1 MQGQELMSALTP
13 QLSLYRDLLAE
24 IKSRIRAAQ
33 NRAALSANAEM
44 ILLYWDIGRMIAARQ
59 EREGWGAG
67 VIPKLAVD
75 LKNELPKEK
84 GFSERNLKRML
95 RFFREYPAMAGKVP
109 RPASLLQGDQ
119 NQSDGIVPQP
129 AAQLVQPPAT
139 APTLPSNLLFGIPWF
154 HNVILI
160 EKIKDLPTRY
170 WYACQTLEQGW
181 SRDTLSLQ
189 IKNRAH
195 ERQGAAIT
203 NFSSTLP
210 SIHANIAQGLLKDP
224 YLFDFF
230 TLTEPFLERE
240 LETGLVAHIQKFLI
254 ELGRG
259 FAFVGRQCPL
269 TVSEREF
276 FIDLLFYHLHLRC
289 YIVVDLKKGD
299 FKPEYAGKIH
309 PMRYEI
315 PICLHPAKLGR
326 RQLLCRLHKRFEKP
340 NRGTSVWPSL
350 FNKRPLANGVGLL
363 RGMPQ
368 PSRRHQKGEVSKD
381 RLGETLYKEPTCR
394 LSHGVNFYCSA
405 VDAQLRHAGDAPTI
419 GLILCQTKDRILA
432 EYSLKDI
439 HKPIGVADYELTRAL
454 PAELASS
461 LPSIETI
468 EAELSDDLEKKDNE

>member
-1 MQGQELMSALTP
+1 MQSQELMSEITP
-13 QLSLYRDLLAE
+13 QLALHRDLLAE

-59 EREGWGAG
+59 EHEGWGAG

-75 LKNELPKEK
+75 LKNELPEEK

-95 RFFREYPAMAGKVP
+95 RFFREYPAMAEKVP
-109 RPASLLQGDQ
+109 QPASLLQGDQ

-129 AAQLVQPPAT
+129 AAQLIQ
-139 APTLPSNLLFGIPWF
+139 APTTASTLPPNLLFGIPWF
-154 HNVILI
+154 HHVILI
-160 EKIKDLPTRY
+160 EKIKDLPTRS
-170 WYACQTLEQGW
+170 WYARQTLEQGW
-181 SRDTLSLQ
+181 SRDKLTLQ

-203 NFSSTLP
+203 NFTSTLP
-210 SIHANIAQGLLKDP
+210 SIHASIAQGLLKDP
-224 YLFDFF
+224 YLFDFL
-230 TLTEPFLERE
+230 TLTESFLERE

-259 FAFVGRQCPL
+259 FAFVGRQYPL
-269 TVSEREF
+269 TVSDREF
-276 FIDLLFYHLHLRC
+276 FIDLLFYNLHLRC
-289 YIVVDLKKGD
+289 FVVVDLKKGD
-299 FKPEYAGKIH
+299 FKPEYAGK
-309 PMRYEI
+309 M
-315 PICLHPAKLGR
+315 
-326 RQLLCRLHKRFEKP
+326 
-340 NRGTSVWPSL
+340 
-350 FNKRPLANGVGLL
+350 
-363 RGMPQ
+363 
-368 PSRRHQKGEVSKD
+368 
-381 RLGETLYKEPTCR
+381 
-394 LSHGVNFYCSA
+394 NFYCSA

-468 EAELSDDLEKKDNE
+468 EAELSQDLEKEGNE

>member
-1 MQGQELMSALTP
+1 MPEITP
-13 QLSLYRDLLAE
+13 QLALYRDLLAE

-75 LKNELPKEK
+75 LKNELPEEK

-95 RFFREYPAMAGKVP
+95 RFFREYPAMAEKVP
-109 RPASLLQGDQ
+109 QPASLLQGDQ

-129 AAQLVQPPAT
+129 AAQLIQ
-139 APTLPSNLLFGIPWF
+139 APTTASTLPPNLLFGIPWF
-154 HNVILI
+154 HHVILI
-160 EKIKDLPTRY
+160 EKIKDLSTRS
-170 WYACQTLEQGW
+170 WYARQTLEQGW
-181 SRDTLSLQ
+181 SRDTLTLQ

-203 NFSSTLP
+203 NFTSTLP
-210 SIHANIAQGLLKDP
+210 SIHASIAQGLLKDP
-224 YLFDFF
+224 YLFDFL
-230 TLTEPFLERE
+230 TLTESFLERE

-259 FAFVGRQCPL
+259 FAFVGRQYPL
-269 TVSEREF
+269 TVSDREF

-289 YIVVDLKKGD
+289 FVVVDLKKGD
-299 FKPEYAGKIH
+299 FKPEYAGK
-309 PMRYEI
+309 M
-315 PICLHPAKLGR
+315 
-326 RQLLCRLHKRFEKP
+326 
-340 NRGTSVWPSL
+340 
-350 FNKRPLANGVGLL
+350 
-363 RGMPQ
+363 
-368 PSRRHQKGEVSKD
+368 
-381 RLGETLYKEPTCR
+381 
-394 LSHGVNFYCSA
+394 NFYCSA

-468 EAELSDDLEKKDNE
+468 EAELSQDLEKEGNE

>member
-1 MQGQELMSALTP
+1 
-13 QLSLYRDLLAE
+13 
-24 IKSRIRAAQ
+24 
-33 NRAALSANAEM
+33 M
-44 ILLYWDIGRMIAARQ
+44 ILLYWDIGRMIAVRQ

-109 RPASLLQGDQ
+109 QPASLLQGDQ

-139 APTLPSNLLFGIPWF
+139 ASTLPPNLLFGIPWF

-160 EKIKDLPTRY
+160 EKIKDLPIRY

-269 TVSEREF
+269 TVSDREF

-299 FKPEYAGKIH
+299 FKPEYAGK
-309 PMRYEI
+309 M
-315 PICLHPAKLGR
+315 
-326 RQLLCRLHKRFEKP
+326 
-340 NRGTSVWPSL
+340 
-350 FNKRPLANGVGLL
+350 
-363 RGMPQ
+363 
-368 PSRRHQKGEVSKD
+368 
-381 RLGETLYKEPTCR
+381 
-394 LSHGVNFYCSA
+394 NFYCSA

-468 EAELSDDLEKKDNE
+468 EAELSDDLA

>member
-1 MQGQELMSALTP
+1 MPEITP
-13 QLSLYRDLLAE
+13 QLALYRDLLAE

-75 LKNELPKEK
+75 LKNELPEEK
-84 GFSERNLKRML
+84 GFSETNLKRMVQ
-95 RFFREYPAMAGKVP
+95 FSQEYSRLFSIGARA
-109 RPASLLQGDQ
+109 
-119 NQSDGIVPQP
+119 VPQLP
-129 AAQLVQPPAT
+129 ESLTALEKGAQPVPQTGQEQPPAVSPDLN
-139 APTLPSNLLFGIPWF
+139 AFALLSWG
-154 HNVILI
+154 HNIILI
-160 EKIKDLPTRY
+160 QKIKDLPTRS
-170 WYACQTLEQGW
+170 WYARQTLEQGW
-181 SRDTLSLQ
+181 SRDTLTLQ

-203 NFSSTLP
+203 NFTSTLP
-210 SIHANIAQGLLKDP
+210 SIHASIAQGLLKDP
-224 YLFDFF
+224 YLFDFL
-230 TLTEPFLERE
+230 TLTESFLERE

-259 FAFVGRQCPL
+259 FAFVGRQYPL
-269 TVSEREF
+269 TVSDREF

-289 YIVVDLKKGD
+289 FVVVDLKKGD
-299 FKPEYAGKIH
+299 FKPEYAGK
-309 PMRYEI
+309 M
-315 PICLHPAKLGR
+315 
-326 RQLLCRLHKRFEKP
+326 
-340 NRGTSVWPSL
+340 
-350 FNKRPLANGVGLL
+350 
-363 RGMPQ
+363 
-368 PSRRHQKGEVSKD
+368 
-381 RLGETLYKEPTCR
+381 
-394 LSHGVNFYCSA
+394 NFYCSA

-468 EAELSDDLEKKDNE
+468 EAELSQDLEKDNSE